1 MDGPSGVLRYNLL
14 MVRTVL
20 GIDLGGTKIAAGRY
34 DVQTWQCEAEAS
46 ASTHKK
52 KGFPYV
58 LQTISGLVKR
68 LRTPQTTSI
77 GIGVPGLVTRPK
89 GTILRLPNVPGA
101 EGMTSVHAAVALGLP
116 VTFENDANCFTLA
129 ESVTGAGK
137 GHSIVVG
144 ITLGTGV
151 GGGIVIDGKIFS
163 GAHGY
168 AAEIGHMLLRP
179 GETPYPM
186 EHPRGDA
193 EEFLSGTAMGKR
205 CKAAENPQEYLEG
218 SVCSFLQPQVFEEV
232 AWLCT
237 NLTHLLDPSVIIFGG
252 SAGRALGPHLDVI
265 GKELKRWMLPG
276 IPLPALAVAERED
289 AGVLGAAMVART

>member
-1 MDGPSGVLRYNLL
+1 

-34 DVQTWQCEAEAS
+34 NVQTWQCEAEAS
-46 ASTHKK
+46 ASTHAK

-58 LQTISGLVKR
+58 LKTISGLVKQ
-68 LRTPQTTSI
+68 LKTPTTASI
-77 GIGVPGLVTRPK
+77 GIGIPGLVTRPK
-89 GTILRLPNVPGA
+89 GTILKLPNVPGA
-101 EGMTSVHAAVALGLP
+101 QGFTPAHAAVALGLP

-129 ESVTGAGK
+129 ESVAGAGK
-137 GHSIVVG
+137 GHSVVVG

-151 GGGIVIDGKIFS
+151 GGGIVIDGKIFT

-237 NLTHLLDPSVIIFGG
+237 SLTHLLDPSVIVFGG
-252 SAGRALGPHLDVI
+252 SAGRALGPHLATI
-265 GKELKRWMLPG
+265 EKELQKWMLSG
-276 IPLPALAVAERED
+276 VPLPKLAVAERED
-289 AGVLGAAMVART
+289 AGVLGAAMIAKN